1 MTLLRKRLLGLVFF
15 LVVALFLT
23 LTITKFNKT
32 FTEFTD
38 VTLLTDSTGNAL
50 PANADVKARGMT
62 VGEVREVVRPRPIE
76 VVQDDLA
83 GDLDQNLLGHGLAQ
97 LHAPPVP
104 YQEAKVG
111 NVPVAPVV
119 VNECP
124 WIRCRHVGRLVVA
137 LLNWSHHPAKHRS
150 AYKPTHIQLDVRLT
164 RFTLWP

>member
-62 VGEVREVVRPRPIE
+62 VGEVREVKPGPDGSVE
-76 VVQDDLA
+76 VVL
-83 GDLDQNLLGHGLAQ
+83 GLNPDQASTL
-97 LHAPPVP
+97 
-104 YQEAKVG
+104 
-111 NVPVAPVV
+111 
-119 VNECP
+119 
-124 WIRCRHVGRLVVA
+124 
-137 LLNWSHHPAKHRS
+137 S
-150 AYKPTHIQLDVRLT
+150 A
-164 RFTLWP
+164 